1 MPFYVCDAVL
11 PAIAHAG
18 ASVQFYAID
27 EALDPVLPAG
37 QPSGRDVVMYVNYF
51 GVKSAAAE
59 SLAESHGPV
68 AVVDDTQAFFQRG
81 YHGASSFNSARK
93 FFGVPD
99 GAFAYADHLD
109 AVPARAP
116 AAVRYDYLI
125 TRLSGDRQHA
135 FQQYRDSEACVND
148 EPVAMSLLS
157 KRVLA
162 SIDYTNALKKRQD
175 NFRQLHASLGSRNR
189 LPLAHDAAAAGPFCY
204 PLLVETP
211 VPWQELWA
219 REIFA
224 PQFWPEI
231 GARPGRGIFRG
242 NASWLSS

>member
-1 MPFYVCDAVL
+1 
-11 PAIAHAG
+11 
-18 ASVQFYAID
+18 
-27 EALDPVLPAG
+27 
-37 QPSGRDVVMYVNYF
+37 
-51 GVKSAAAE
+51 
-59 SLAESHGPV
+59 
-68 AVVDDTQAFFQRG
+68 
-81 YHGASSFNSARK
+81 
-93 FFGVPD
+93 
-99 GAFAYADHLD
+99 
-109 AVPARAP
+109 
-116 AAVRYDYLI
+116 
-125 TRLSGDRQHA
+125 LSGDPQRA

-157 KRVLA
+157 KRVLE

-231 GARPGRGIFRG
+231 GARSAARDFPWERELAEKLMPLPIDQRYGAEDMARV
-242 NASWLSS
+242 AAAVAEVMAW